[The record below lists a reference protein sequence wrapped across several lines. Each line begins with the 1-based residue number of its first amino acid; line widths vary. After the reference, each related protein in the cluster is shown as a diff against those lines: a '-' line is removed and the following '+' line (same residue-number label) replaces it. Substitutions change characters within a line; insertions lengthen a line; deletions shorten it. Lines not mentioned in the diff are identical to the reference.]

1 MAESKYG
8 KYIVKQLKQSIQ
20 EASWTNPVQAAGKNQ
35 GGRLLWLDK
44 EVVPGAFYV
53 ETVWAPAMGVIENP
67 KNVAEAHSHDYDEAL
82 GLFGTDMSDPY
93 QLNAEVEFW
102 LGDEKHIITE
112 SCIIFIPK
120 GLSHCPLVY
129 HRVDKPV
136 FLFTTHQGDM
146 YV

>member
-1 MAESKYG
+1 MAETKYG
-8 KYIVKQLKQSIQ
+8 KYIVKKLKQNIK
-20 EASWTNPVQAAGKNQ
+20 EASWTNPAVTEKQDE
-35 GGRLLWLDK
+35 GGRLLFLDQ

-53 ETVWAPAMGVIENP
+53 ETAWSPAVGVIAEP
-67 KNVAEAHSHDYDEAL
+67 KTVADSHSHDYDEVLAM
-82 GLFGTDMSDPY
+82 FGTDLSDPY

-120 GLSHCPLVY
+120 GLAHCPLIY

-136 FLFTTHQGDM
+136 FNFTTHPGAM